1 MNISLHAFR
10 DDAPE
15 AQRLATALGMPL
27 TFVDVHTFP
36 DGETAPCV
44 PVTTPTTLVYR
55 SLHQPNA
62 KFLELLLAVDAW
74 RRNGAKRL
82 VLIAPYLPYMRQD
95 AVFRAG
101 EPISQKVVAH
111 LLDAAFDRII
121 TVDPH
126 LHRTSSLAELF
137 PTCETTCLFG
147 ADALA
152 RHYRQRPPP
161 ASTLVIGPDVE
172 SGPWV
177 NRIAGTLGLEY
188 ATLRK
193 HRHGDSDVV
202 IDLPDKLSL
211 ADRPVL
217 LVDDICSTGGTL
229 HAAISLL
236 KRADAGPITVF
247 VTHALGSANVTDALL
262 RAGAASV
269 LSTDSCPGVTGT
281 VHLAALI
288 AEALPPSDV
297 LA

>member
-1 MNISLHAFR
+1 MIR
-10 DDAPE
+10 
-15 AQRLATALGMPL
+15 RLAKLEATARELG
-27 TFVDVHTFP
+27 
-36 DGETAPCV
+36 G
-44 PVTTPTTLVYR
+44 
-55 SLHQPNA
+55 
-62 KFLELLLAVDAW
+62 
-74 RRNGAKRL
+74 RRVN
-82 VLIAPYLPYMRQD
+82 LIAPYFAYMRQD
-95 AVFRAG
+95 KRFHPGEAVSARYFG
-101 EPISQKVVAH
+101 Q
-111 LLDAAFDRII
+111 LLSGLFDRVVTI
-121 TVDPH
+121 DPH

-247 VTHALGSANVTDALL
+247 VTHALGNANVTDALL